1 MCKFSRKASFSSY
14 LQQYNRKQL
23 KQLILCPF
31 GARKLAGGKGHETAL
46 YYYIFRLKM
55 LVGIRRLVM
64 NVLPE
69 GNLVFRTTDIDP
81 GAETVN
87 WSSSMHLVVLTL
99 RSRKNFVVEGS
110 VVIST
115 SFYLH
120 VLFHVDVQFAEDTLF
135 HFSFS
140 LSLSLSLS
148 LCLFK
153 LNIIFPEVGVDGLCH
168 FPPKCDGLLHS

>member
-1 MCKFSRKASFSSY
+1 MQIFKESLFFKLLTTIQQKTVKTTYLVSVWCQEAGRRKRLSGLTPGFHMKWY
-14 LQQYNRKQL
+14 WQREEKDMRLPY
-23 KQLILCPF
+23 I
-31 GARKLAGGKGHETAL
+31 T
-46 YYYIFRLKM
+46 IFRLKM

-69 GNLVFRTTDIDP
+69 GNLVFRTTGIDP

-148 LCLFK
+148 LSF
-153 LNIIFPEVGVDGLCH
+153 
-168 FPPKCDGLLHS
+168 